1 MNNLNPTRGN
11 NINIGIIINTLLKLS
26 PLYISLRPT
35 LVATSQG
42 VPNIFRI
49 SERTLTLLLPLPL
62 LKLCLVIAMTDY
74 SI

>member
-11 NINIGIIINTLLKLS
+11 NSNIGIIIKTLLKLS
-26 PLYISLRPT
+26 SWYISLRPT
-35 LVATSQG
+35 LVTTNQG
-42 VPNIFRI
+42 VPNIVRI
-49 SERTLTLLLPLPL
+49 LERRLTLLLSLPL